1 MTRTTRAHFLAHLL
15 ASTALVA
22 APGLVMAGDALP
34 TNPRVTSGEA
44 SIATSG
50 AAMTIS
56 QGSDRAIVNWQGFSI
71 GDGNSVTIHQPGAR
85 SAILNR
91 VTGSTSSTIA
101 GRLSANGQV
110 LLVNPNGIA
119 ITSTGA
125 VNVGGGFIGSTL
137 DIRDEDFLKGD
148 LTFKGK
154 GASAPITNDGVIT
167 VGSGGYAALL
177 GGSVRNDGRIAVP
190 LGKVGLG
197 AGERIT
203 LDLSGDGFMQVA
215 LPSSGKDSLQTLID
229 NGGTI
234 SADGGYVI
242 LAAAT
247 AQELARKAINMDGL
261 IQARSV
267 SGQNGAIVLGGGAGG
282 TTAVSGTLDASG
294 VTETGGTGG
303 SITVTGQTVALT
315 GATLDASGTAGGG
328 SVRVGGDWHGEGSL
342 PTAKTTTV
350 DAATTLKADAMGE
363 GNGGSV
369 VLWSDKQT
377 TFQGA
382 ISARGAGAGRGGNA
396 EVSGKAKLAY
406 QGVTDLSS
414 EDGTFGTLL
423 LDPYNVTI
431 SDGADTGGVT
441 ATGDDSVINVSTL
454 QNALA
459 LASVTVSTGTGG
471 SQNGDITLANALS
484 WSANTTLTL
493 AAAGAI
499 AIDAN
504 LTASGTTAGL
514 VLTTGAG
521 KDYSIASGAS
531 ITLSGSGAT
540 LAINGTDYTLIH
552 DMAALDAIDTT
563 GLGGAYAL
571 AGDLTAPTT
580 PYDHALVGVIPANA
594 FTGTFAG
601 LGHTITDLTIENT
614 AATTIYWGLFGV
626 NKGTIR
632 DIGLVGG
639 SVTATGSSQIGAGG
653 LAGLNYGT
661 ITNATATGAGAV
673 TANSAASYTGA
684 YAGGLVG
691 YNSGTITNATATG
704 AVTAN
709 SSASYTGA
717 YAGGLVGYN
726 SDTITNAT
734 ATGAVTAKTTSAT
747 SGNAQAGGLV
757 GFNSGTITNATA
769 TGAVTA
775 TNTDRE
781 AAAGGF
787 VGQNYNG
794 TITNAYATGAVTAT
808 TTDRN
813 AAAGGF
819 VGQNYNGTI
828 TNAYATGAATA
839 STDGAASTAY
849 AGGFVGDNKGT
860 ITKAYATG
868 NATASAGAFTAVHS
882 ARGFAG
888 FNDTG
893 TITQSY
899 WDTTTS
905 GLADGGGSGTTSDVT
920 GLTTAQFQNTDS
932 FMTGAS
938 GWDFDTTWAPPS
950 SGFYPQLYALTP
962 VLYVKASAISMTY
975 GDSLASPSQTNL
987 SGGPV
992 RYVFGPSADTIYTT
1006 LGAGAHLIP
1015 GAVTSDKGVTYRVIG
1030 SGGTL
1035 TVDPRAITV
1044 TADNQSRTYG
1054 DANPTLTYKVT
1065 SGFLVSGDSLSGAL
1079 TTAATTTSAVGTYDI
1094 TKGSLAASPN
1104 YTLSYTL
1111 GTLTINKRAIT
1122 VTADNQSRTYGD
1134 ANPTLTYK
1142 VTSGFLVSGDS
1153 LSGALTTAATATSPE
1168 GTYDITQGSLAASLN
1183 YTLSYQKGI
1192 LTVAARPAPPPPPAP
1207 APTPEPTTPTTET
1220 PTPAAP
1226 APAPTTP
1233 TPTTSTPPVTTPPN
1247 SVPASIIANA
1257 IFTNDPLGTFGTQ
1270 PQATFDG
1277 TGEESGGRTVTED
1290 PRLSGPVCFM
1300 GAGQALSCGAN

>member
-1 MTRTTRAHFLAHLL
+1 MTRCPRAHFLAHLL

-119 ITSTGA
+119 ITSTGTVA
-125 VNVGGGFIGSTL
+125 VGGGFIGSTL

-350 DAATTLKADAMGE
+350 DAATTLKADATGE
-363 GNGGSV
+363 GDGGSV

-382 ISARGAGAGRGGNA
+382 ISAQGGGAGRGGNA

-414 EDGTFGTLL
+414 EEGTFGTLL

-431 SDGADTGGVT
+431 SDGTDTGGVT

-459 LASVTVSTGTGG
+459 SASVTVSTGTGG

-521 KDYSIASGAS
+521 KEYSIASGAS

-540 LAINGTDYTLIH
+540 LAINGTNYTLIH
-552 DMAALDAIDTT
+552 DMVALDAIDTT

-571 AGDLTAPTT
+571 AGDLDASGTT
-580 PYDHALVGVIPANA
+580 YDHALVGVDSANG

-601 LGHTITDLTIENT
+601 LGHTITGLTIENT
-614 AATTIYWGLFGV
+614 SATTAFWGGLFGV

-639 SVTATGSSQIGAGG
+639 SVTAASVSIPIFVGILVGDNDAGTISNAYATGNISSTTLYPGNSFAGG
-653 LAGLNYGT
+653 LVGRNAYGSTIINAHATGTITVADSGRSYAGGLVGQNSGT
-661 ITNATATGAGAV
+661 ITNAYATGAAAMTGST
-673 TANSAASYTGA
+673 TANVGGLVGENSVTGTITDAYATGA
-684 YAGGLVG
+684 AAAKGNKHANVGGLVG
-691 YNSGTITNATATG
+691 YNSGTITNAYTTGNSSATSADNFKFYAGGLAGYNEGTIKNTYATGNVSATATG
-704 AVTAN
+704 SGT
-709 SSASYTGA
+709 A
-717 YAGGLVGYN
+717 YAGGLVG
-726 SDTITNAT
+726 D
-734 ATGAVTAKTTSAT
+734 
-747 SGNAQAGGLV
+747 
-757 GFNSGTITNATA
+757 
-769 TGAVTA
+769 
-775 TNTDRE
+775 
-781 AAAGGF
+781 
-787 VGQNYNG
+787 NG
-794 TITNAYATGAVTAT
+794 
-808 TTDRN
+808 
-813 AAAGGF
+813 
-819 VGQNYNGTI
+819 
-828 TNAYATGAATA
+828 
-839 STDGAASTAY
+839 
-849 AGGFVGDNKGT
+849 
-860 ITKAYATG
+860 
-868 NATASAGAFTAVHS
+868 
-882 ARGFAG
+882 
-888 FNDTG
+888 TG

-905 GLADGGGSGTTSDVT
+905 GLADGAGNGSSSGMT
-920 GLTTAQFQNTDS
+920 GLTTAQFQDTDS
-932 FMTGAS
+932 FKTGAS

-987 SGGPV
+987 SGGPI
-992 RYVFGPSADTIYTT
+992 RYVFGPSSDTIYTT

-1015 GAVTSDKGVTYRVIG
+1015 GTVTSDKGVTYRVIG
-1030 SGGTL
+1030 SGSTL

-1044 TADNQSRTYG
+1044 TADNKSRTYG

-1065 SGFLVSGDSLSGAL
+1065 SGSLVNGDSLSGAL
-1079 TTAATTTSAVGTYDI
+1079 ATTATTANSVGTYAI
-1094 TKGSLAASPN
+1094 TQGTLAASSN
-1104 YTLSYTL
+1104 YTLSYTS
-1111 GTLTINKRAIT
+1111 GTLTVSARAIT
-1122 VTADNQSRTYGD
+1122 VTADNTSRAYGD
-1134 ANPTLTYK
+1134 TNPTLTYK
-1142 VTSGFLVSGDS
+1142 VTSGSLVNGDG
-1153 LSGALTTAATATSPE
+1153 LSGALATTATTANSV
-1168 GTYDITQGSLAASLN
+1168 GTYAITQG
-1183 YTLSYQKGI
+1183 TL
-1192 LTVAARPAPPPPPAP
+1192 
-1207 APTPEPTTPTTET
+1207 
-1220 PTPAAP
+1220 
-1226 APAPTTP
+1226 
-1233 TPTTSTPPVTTPPN
+1233 
-1247 SVPASIIANA
+1247 
-1257 IFTNDPLGTFGTQ
+1257 
-1270 PQATFDG
+1270 
-1277 TGEESGGRTVTED
+1277 
-1290 PRLSGPVCFM
+1290 
-1300 GAGQALSCGAN
+1300 